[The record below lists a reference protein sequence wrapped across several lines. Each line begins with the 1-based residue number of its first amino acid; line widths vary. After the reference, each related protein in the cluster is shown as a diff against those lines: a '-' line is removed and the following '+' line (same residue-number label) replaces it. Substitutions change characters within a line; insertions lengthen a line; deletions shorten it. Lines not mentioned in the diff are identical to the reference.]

1 MIIEPKK
8 IIINKRQY
16 QTPKHK
22 ALSLALFLM
31 FWGGLLYLMRPLIA
45 IVGWGLAYYIFDTVS
60 TDAEGA
66 EVVRTIITD
75 YLPWIIL
82 LSLSL
87 ASWSLYN
94 WLRFR
99 GFRDKRR
106 VPQVPL
112 TLDEIA
118 GSTPLDPG
126 AVREIRT
133 APVTI
138 FYFDENGEI
147 KDVEA
152 CDDAADADL
161 ALAAQAKAEQTKAA
175 LLAAEDVLAALTD
188 EELGAATAESTR
200 SAEQVLEDLTEI
212 EMALAALLTDSELAS
227 QARIEAEKAR
237 VAAAEAEFDRAQ
249 ALYAKAESA
258 RNQAQAELAHARA
271 AQADGHNF
279 RARLDGILIEELD
292 PDPEDDESVWSPSG
306 PRLIIPLYRQ

>member
-16 QTPKHK
+16 QTNKHR

-75 YLPWIIL
+75 YLPWIVF

-87 ASWSLYN
+87 MSWSLYN

-106 VPQVPL
+106 VPQSPL
-112 TLDEIA
+112 TIDEIA
-118 GSTPLDPG
+118 KTTNLNSG

-152 CDDAADADL
+152 CDPADADL
-161 ALAAQAKAEQTKAA
+161 ALAAQAKADQTKAA

-188 EELGAATAESTR
+188 AELEASLSESGR
-200 SAEQVLEDLTEI
+200 SAEQVIEDLTEI
-212 EMALAALLTDSELAS
+212 EVALAALLTDSELAS

-258 RNQAQAELAHARA
+258 RNQAQAELAQARA
-271 AQADGHNF
+271 VQADGRNF
-279 RARLDGILIEELD
+279 RAALDGLLEEKSGS
-292 PDPEDDESVWSPSG
+292 DPEDDDSVWSAAGKRPA
-306 PRLIIPLYRQ
+306 IPLYRQ